1 MPVAG
6 RLTQGAITEMHAVS
20 RSIGARFVVM
30 FVPFKSQVYLPLL
43 EDALP
48 KDDLRSALSYYLES
62 FGRPVDLDRLYANRL
77 AQNRLMQQFC
87 AKAGAAFLG
96 GGSGQRSNRPAVM
109 RILVAEDDTVIADS
123 GKFGMAVEPLTPQL
137 ADRLELGRDVEGV
150 VITNVDPSGA
160 AASAGLREGDV
171 IQQTV
176 RSTEQVR
183 SGLDAASDKPVVLLV
198 ARSNGS
204 FFVPLRTPRG

>member
-1 MPVAG
+1 
-6 RLTQGAITEMHAVS
+6 
-20 RSIGARFVVM
+20 
-30 FVPFKSQVYLPLL
+30 
-43 EDALP
+43 
-48 KDDLRSALSYYLES
+48 
-62 FGRPVDLDRLYANRL
+62 
-77 AQNRLMQQFC
+77 
-87 AKAGAAFLG
+87 
-96 GGSGQRSNRPAVM
+96 M
-109 RILVAEDDTVIADS
+109 RILVAEDDSVIADS